1 MGRVGS
7 IETSFDGYPC
17 RNKGL
22 EPLIR
27 LVNGTSSSEKLVYF
41 GLDGLLDLCLFWIV
55 GPP

>member
-27 LVNGTSSSEKLVYF
+27 LVNGTSSSEKLVY
-41 GLDGLLDLCLFWIV
+41 LDLTAYWTFVLCF
-55 GPP
+55 G